1 VPERNLTAFHRTV
14 AALARVRRRLRQEG
28 GFGLV
33 ELVIAMTI
41 LNIGIFA
48 ALGAFSNGYV
58 SLKRTKLI
66 TGAAVLQ
73 DAQLERFRALR
84 FSSLCL
90 SNTSTNTTYTA
101 NAPAGTVV
109 ATCTTTDPA
118 LVAVRTSVA
127 GPNGYLFR
135 VDTYVVWGCVVGTF
149 TTASPFTATTPGC
162 VTSGVQ
168 VSAAQKN
175 VRVVIR
181 DDATPSRIYA
191 RAESSF
197 DESTGL

>member
-1 VPERNLTAFHRTV
+1 
-14 AALARVRRRLRQEG
+14 
-28 GFGLV
+28 
-33 ELVIAMTI
+33 MTI

-84 FSSLCL
+84 FSSICL
-90 SNTSTNTTYTA
+90 SNTSTNTTYTG
-101 NAPAGTVV
+101 NAPTGTAV

-118 LVAVRTSVA
+118 LVALRTGVS

-135 VDTYVVWGCVVGTF
+135 VDTYVVWGCIVGTF
-149 TTASPFTATTPGC
+149 TTSSPFSAATPGC

-168 VSAAQKN
+168 MSAPQKRI
-175 VRVVIR
+175 RVVVR
-181 DDATPSRIYA
+181 DNATPSRIYA